1 MKSDINNMPDHSRV
15 WIYQSTRPFS
25 DSEKTLI
32 SAQLDEFT
40 KQWAAHGQ
48 QLTATYSIELDQF
61 IVLAVDESHHQAS
74 GCSID
79 SSVRV
84 IQVIEQQTGLTLLDR
99 SKVAFLNGGKIGV
112 EPFNAMKQAV
122 ENGVITEDTIVFNN
136 AIQNAGE
143 WKTSWKQP
151 AAQSWLK
158 RFFV

>member
-99 SKVAFLNGGKIGV
+99 SKVAFLN
-112 EPFNAMKQAV
+112 
-122 ENGVITEDTIVFNN
+122 
-136 AIQNAGE
+136 
-143 WKTSWKQP
+143 
-151 AAQSWLK
+151 
-158 RFFV
+158 